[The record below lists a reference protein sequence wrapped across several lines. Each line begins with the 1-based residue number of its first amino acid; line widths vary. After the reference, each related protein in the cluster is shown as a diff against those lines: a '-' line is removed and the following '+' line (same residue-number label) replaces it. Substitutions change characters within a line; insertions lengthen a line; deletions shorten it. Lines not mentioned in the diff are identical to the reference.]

1 MNASLQNLITI
12 TTELQAQGIKPTVT
26 VLKPRRAKASELV
39 MSMTKG
45 VRTNTNR
52 RGQAYNGHAT
62 TATES
67 SVEGNRAAY
76 FKTSGWYTHKPLT
89 LISNTMTQQQFF
101 VSFLYTYGE
110 TGNDI
115 LRLLDEIEQGQ
126 VEFFGV

>member
-1 MNASLQNLITI
+1 MAQNPSETLARDPVASYCSHIRGRHRTPTTKHKMNASLQNLITI

-76 FKTSGWYTHKPLT
+76 FKTSG
-89 LISNTMTQQQFF
+89 
-101 VSFLYTYGE
+101 
-110 TGNDI
+110 
-115 LRLLDEIEQGQ
+115 
-126 VEFFGV
+126 